1 MTTSIGRRAF
11 LKGALASGAIA
22 ATGAL
27 AGCAPS
33 EKTNAAD
40 KADDS
45 VGTSNNGTAQTA
57 ETAQREWAFEIPPE
71 PIADDAITEVIEA
84 DLVVVGAGTSGL
96 ITAVSAA
103 EEGLNVVVVSASE
116 KPVAR
121 GGSNNAVFCTAM
133 EREGFEKLT
142 PFMFQKEIFYAGNQV
157 DEAKWYRHY
166 NNSETAMNWVI
177 SIMENAGYR
186 VKVEKGTPGSPT
198 SLYYETC
205 SVGWDYG
212 EDMEPNPDIPAGTGM
227 MQPLLVGELA
237 RRLTEELGGRIDFK
251 TKGEQ
256 LMRDDDGKRAQRPLY
271 WLPATSRPIAI

>member
-133 EREGFEKLT
+133 EREGFE
-142 PFMFQKEIFYAGNQV
+142 N
-157 DEAKWYRHY
+157 
-166 NNSETAMNWVI
+166 
-177 SIMENAGYR
+177 
-186 VKVEKGTPGSPT
+186 
-198 SLYYETC
+198 
-205 SVGWDYG
+205 
-212 EDMEPNPDIPAGTGM
+212 
-227 MQPLLVGELA
+227 
-237 RRLTEELGGRIDFK
+237 
-251 TKGEQ
+251 
-256 LMRDDDGKRAQRPLY
+256 
-271 WLPATSRPIAI
+271 